1 MYIILANMNAV
12 QLNIEIS
19 QHSAATD
26 FKLGSRFY
34 FSFSTVQPKTQK
46 WKKTIKTEKNVA
58 KI

>member
-46 WKKTIKTEKNVA
+46 
-58 KI
+58 